1 MMATRPRSPQDK
13 APRMTPFKA
22 PLDDIYFIL
31 NHVVGADRVEGFD
44 PAFSREIS
52 EHFAAF
58 AEGEI
63 APTDEIG
70 DQVGATLIKGRVKL
84 PEAFQPMFR
93 AYVEQGWT
101 GLMLPED
108 YGGQGVDG
116 VTGGV
121 VHEVLMGANHAFQM
135 LVSLAVGHNRVF
147 QHFGTEA
154 QRRKYLPLLAEGR
167 FLGTMALTEPGA
179 GSDLGRIRTRAVAE
193 AGGYRITG
201 EKIFISGGDQD
212 LSEGV
217 LHLVLA
223 RTGDMET
230 GVKGLSLFACPSVH
244 ADGSRNAVRVTRIE
258 EKMGLHAQPTCQL
271 AFDGADAELVG
282 AEGQGLK
289 AMFELMNHARVDV
302 ALQGVAH
309 AARAH
314 DVATRYAAERVQG
327 RDREGPVSIDQHGDV
342 RRMLDEIDKVAMG
355 ARAMT
360 HLTLVTLET
369 GEDAWLVEL
378 LTHLIKWYA
387 TEEAQRA
394 VETGMQ
400 VLGGYG
406 YLREYRLE
414 QTYRDLRIASIYEGA
429 SGIHAM
435 GVASRLLRLEN
446 GAAMEAFV
454 RFVKSVEGGPRL
466 ATSLATWEQARAH
479 LETGVDPGP
488 VATPFIRLTARV
500 LEQALWARM
509 AAVADNHPDPARIR
523 RVAALVTRQA
533 ARVEADLAEILA
545 A

>member
-1 MMATRPRSPQDK
+1 MK
-13 APRMTPFKA
+13 PFKA

-31 NHVVGADRVEGFD
+31 NHVVGAERVEGFD
-44 PAFSREIS
+44 PDFSREIT
-52 EHFAAF
+52 EHFAGF

-70 DQVGATLIKGRVKL
+70 DRIGAKLVDGRVKL
-84 PEAFQPMFR
+84 PDDFHAMFQ
-93 AYVEQGWT
+93 AYVEQGWP
-101 GLMLPED
+101 GLMLPEK

-121 VHEVLMGANHAFQM
+121 VHEILMGANHAFQM
-135 LVSLAVGHNRVF
+135 LVSLAVGQNRVF
-147 QHFGTEA
+147 EHFGTEE
-154 QRRKYLPLLAEGR
+154 QREKYVPLLVEGKL
-167 FLGTMALTEPGA
+167 LGTMALTEPGA
-179 GSDLGRIRTRAVAE
+179 GSDLGRIRTRAVQD
-193 AGGYRITG
+193 GDHYRITG

-223 RTGDMET
+223 RTGEMDS
-230 GVKGLSLFACPSVH
+230 GVRGLSLFACLSNLD
-244 ADGSRNAVRVTRIE
+244 DGTRNAVKVTRIE

-271 AFDGADAELVG
+271 AFDGAEAELIG
-282 AEGQGLK
+282 EEGQGLK

-309 AARAH
+309 SSRAWDIATDYAR
-314 DVATRYAAERVQG
+314 ERVQG
-327 RDREGPVSIDQHGDV
+327 RNADGPVTIDQHGDV
-342 RRMLDEIDKVAMG
+342 RRMLDEIDSVAMG

-369 GEDAWLVEL
+369 GEDPWLVEL

-387 TEEAQRA
+387 TEMGLRA

-406 YLREYRLE
+406 FLSEYRVE
-414 QTYRDLRIASIYEGA
+414 QTYRDLRIAAIYEGT

-435 GVASRLLRLEN
+435 GVAARLLRLEN
-446 GAAMEAFV
+446 GAAMDAFV
-454 RFVKSVEGGPRL
+454 RFVKSVDGGERL
-466 ATSLATWEQARAH
+466 SASLDTWEKARAH

-488 VATPFIRLTARV
+488 IATPFIRLTARV

-509 AAVADNHPDPARIR
+509 AAAADNHPDPERIR

-533 ARVEADLAEILA
+533 ARVDADLAEIVA